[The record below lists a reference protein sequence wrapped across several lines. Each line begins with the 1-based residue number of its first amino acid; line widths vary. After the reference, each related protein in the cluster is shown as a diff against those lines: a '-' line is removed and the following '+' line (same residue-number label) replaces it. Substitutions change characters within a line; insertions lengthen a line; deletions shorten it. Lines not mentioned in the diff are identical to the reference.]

1 MEAKTGSKWQLCVS
15 CGLYM
20 AIRPGPLARSV
31 ASEVNY
37 MQKTSSRLV
46 ISGGLQSWGTDPVTD
61 HHIHSPTG
69 ELMTR
74 KGIKSTL
81 ILGQIKQE
89 KQTLISYGHFT

>member
-1 MEAKTGSKWQLCVS
+1 MEAKTGSKWQLCIS
-15 CGLYM
+15 CGLHTT
-20 AIRPGPLARSV
+20 IRSCPLTGSV

-37 MQKTSSRLV
+37 MKKTSSHLV
-46 ISGGLQSWGTDPVTD
+46 ISGGLQSWRTDPVAD

-69 ELMTR
+69 ELMTS
-74 KGIKSTL
+74 KIIKSTL

>member
-1 MEAKTGSKWQLCVS
+1 MTIRS
-15 CGLYM
+15 C
-20 AIRPGPLARSV
+20 PLAGSV

-37 MQKTSSRLV
+37 MKKTSSHLV

-69 ELMTR
+69 ELKTS
-74 KGIKSTL
+74 KIIKSIL